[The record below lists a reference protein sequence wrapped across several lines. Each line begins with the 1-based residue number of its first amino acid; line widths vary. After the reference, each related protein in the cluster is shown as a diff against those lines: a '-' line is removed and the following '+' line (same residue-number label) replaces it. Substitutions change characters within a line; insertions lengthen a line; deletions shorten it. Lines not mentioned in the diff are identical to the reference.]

1 MEEDVEGG
9 DEAIGSQR
17 NYIKTEEEECEEEEE
32 Y

>member
-9 DEAIGSQR
+9 DEAIVSQR
-17 NYIKTEEEECEEEEE
+17 NYIKKEEEECEEEEE